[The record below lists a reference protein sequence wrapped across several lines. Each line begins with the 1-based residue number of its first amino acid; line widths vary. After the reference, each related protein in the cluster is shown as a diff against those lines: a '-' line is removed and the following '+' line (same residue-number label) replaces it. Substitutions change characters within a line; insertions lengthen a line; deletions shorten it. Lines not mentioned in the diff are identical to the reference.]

1 MKGCVIIPARNEGE
15 RLWQV
20 LEQTK
25 SYCDTIIVVDDGSS
39 DHTIAEAQRA
49 GVTVLRHRVN
59 LGKGAA
65 LKTGCDY
72 AILHGAE
79 QIVVMDADGQHDP
92 KEIPL
97 FLQALEQSDIAFG
110 SRQVPETMPLI
121 LKFGNTF
128 MSTMLKML
136 YGMNITDSQCGYRSF
151 TAGAYKKIR
160 WDATNYYVESEMIIN
175 AGRKKLRHTQIPI
188 ETIYSDNYKGTTV
201 WDGVIITA
209 KMIGW
214 RFLK

>member
-1 MKGCVIIPARNEGE
+1 M
-15 RLWQV
+15 
-20 LEQTK
+20 
-25 SYCDTIIVVDDGSS
+25 
-39 DHTIAEAQRA
+39 
-49 GVTVLRHRVN
+49 N

-72 AILHGAE
+72 AVLHGAE
-79 QIVVMDADGQHDP
+79 QMVVLDADGQHDP

-97 FLQALEQSDIAFG
+97 FFQALEQSDIAFG
-110 SRQVPETMPLI
+110 SRQVPKTMPLV

-128 MSTMLKML
+128 MSTMLKIL
-136 YGMNITDSQCGYRSF
+136 YRMKITDSQCGYRAF
-151 TAGAYKKIR
+151 TAEAYKKIR

-188 ETIYSDNYKGTTV
+188 ETIYSDNYKGTTIL
-201 WDGVIITA
+201 DGVIITA